1 MGSAGTGEWKGSAAM
16 ARSTKQDRAQDAS
29 RAGLTGASEPAA
41 MADPATRLAP
51 VLEGARARGVA
62 DAFAMAG
69 QAAILLGGAG
79 EVLHACADAG
89 SLLGAGLRLKDGRLV
104 AGDEGDL
111 GLARRLGDVLEG
123 ESGLCAPG
131 ITRSA
136 AGGWNHAGPRALFCG
151 RKRQSGKAFEVRG
164 PAGPARPIPS
174 GAGRSPLN
182 PGPPS
187 GICAPAGF
195 FCAPAGGRK
204 RFLG

>member
-1 MGSAGTGEWKGSAAM
+1 M
-16 ARSTKQDRAQDAS
+16 ARATKQDRAQDAS

-79 EVLHACADAG
+79 EVLHACADAR

-131 ITRSA
+131 LTRSA
-136 AGGWNHAGPRALFCG
+136 AGGGIMR
-151 RKRQSGKAFEVRG
+151 VRVL
-164 PAGPARPIPS
+164 S
-174 GAGRSPLN
+174 
-182 PGPPS
+182 
-187 GICAPAGF
+187 F
-195 FCAPAGGRK
+195 AGGNANPVKLWKSVVLLDPLARS
-204 RFLG
+204 RRGQGVRP